1 MHDGTAAHRWCCTET
16 WTAIQECCIV
26 SKKSKKPLKSLLKP
40 IFHLLK
46 PSPSLCWPMQVI
58 RLQCGSAHWVV
69 YPIIVASIQLWRRRK
84 NGKGL
89 HWPAVRSEGFAELT
103 GAACNPRLPPS
114 WIRCQKSRYPHQHT
128 IQSYFY
134 FRYIN
139 ANDNLL
145 FIIHQYHFLSF
156 SHHWELF
163 HNQMEKKEVLR
174 WESGSSWSL
183 K

>member
-1 MHDGTAAHRWCCTET
+1 MHDGTAAPRTWCCTET

-46 PSPSLCWPMQVI
+46 PLPPSAGQCEWFNWNAVQRIEWSILSSWHPFNFKEEEKMDCIDQLGGVRVI
-58 RLQCGSAHWVV
+58 
-69 YPIIVASIQLWRRRK
+69 
-84 NGKGL
+84 
-89 HWPAVRSEGFAELT
+89 T
-103 GAACNPRLPPS
+103 GAACNPRLALS

-174 WESGSSWSL
+174 WDSGSSWPL
-183 K
+183 E